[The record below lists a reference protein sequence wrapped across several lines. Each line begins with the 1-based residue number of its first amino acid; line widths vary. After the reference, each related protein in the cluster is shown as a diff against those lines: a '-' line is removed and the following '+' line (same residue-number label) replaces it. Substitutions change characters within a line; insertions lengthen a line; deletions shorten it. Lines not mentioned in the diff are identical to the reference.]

1 MSFTTPAYPGIN
13 LEANDGPQTKAVA
26 VAFIVL
32 SFITLLLRW
41 VSRLYT
47 HVPIDLDDWLIVVA
61 AVRLHKSRSIS
72 RTGR

>member
-1 MSFTTPAYPGIN
+1 MSFTTPEYPGID

-26 VAFIVL
+26 IAFIVL
-32 SFITLLLRW
+32 SFMTLLLRYL
-41 VSRLYT
+41 SRLYI

-61 AVRLHKSRSIS
+61 AVRFHASRSIS